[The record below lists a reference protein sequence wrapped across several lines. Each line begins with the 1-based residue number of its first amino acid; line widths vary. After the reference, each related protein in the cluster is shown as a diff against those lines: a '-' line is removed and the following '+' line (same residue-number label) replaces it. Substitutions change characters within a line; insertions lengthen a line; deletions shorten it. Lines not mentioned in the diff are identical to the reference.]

1 MTMEVWLQR
10 AETIVETVG
19 KGVSWII
26 LVLVG
31 AITYDVIMR
40 YAFSAPTIWSF
51 DLSYMLGGTLMLMGL
66 SYAHRY
72 RSHVRVDII
81 VKQFSPKV
89 RLVLEVLF
97 TVIFFFPLM
106 AVLLQISF
114 VRMVDAW
121 QIGEISRLGMWHPS
135 MVPFRI
141 MMFAAFA
148 LLALEGVAQ
157 LTINVKRLTRREY
170 DG

>member
-1 MTMEVWLQR
+1 MEIWLHR
-10 AETIVETVG
+10 AESCVETVG
-19 KGVSWII
+19 KFISWII
-26 LVLVG
+26 LILVA

-51 DLSYMLGGTLMLMGL
+51 DVSYMLGGTFMLMGL
-66 SYAHRY
+66 SYAHRF

-81 VKQFSPKV
+81 VKLFSLKV

-97 TVIFFFPLM
+97 TAVFFFPLM

-114 VRMVDAW
+114 LRMVDAW
-121 QIGEISRLGMWHPS
+121 EIGEISRLGMWHPS

-141 MMFAAFA
+141 MMFVAFA
-148 LLALEGVAQ
+148 LLALEGIVQ
-157 LTINVKRLTRREY
+157 FIINVKRLSRGQY

>member
-1 MTMEVWLQR
+1 MTMEIWLRR
-10 AETIVETVG
+10 AEGLVEAVG

-26 LVLVG
+26 LVLIG

-40 YAFSAPTIWSF
+40 YAFSSPTIWSF

-66 SYAHRY
+66 SYAHKY
-72 RSHVRVDII
+72 RSHVRVDIF
-81 VKQFSPKV
+81 VKQCSPKV
-89 RLVLEVLF
+89 RVVLEVLF
-97 TVIFFFPLM
+97 TAVFFLPLM

-121 QIGEISRLGMWHPS
+121 EIGEISRLGMWHPS
-135 MVPFRI
+135 MVPFRV
-141 MMFAAFA
+141 MMFVAFV
-148 LLALEGVAQ
+148 LLALEGIAQ
-157 LTINVKRLTRREY
+157 LIVNAKRLFRGQY

>member
-1 MTMEVWLQR
+1 MTTEVWLQR
-10 AETIVETVG
+10 ADWFVETVG
-19 KGVSWII
+19 KAVSWII
-26 LVLVG
+26 LILLA
-31 AITYDVIMR
+31 AITYDVVAR

-51 DLSYMLGGTLMLMGL
+51 DVSYMLGGTFILMGL
-66 SYAHRY
+66 SYAHKY

-81 VKQFSPKV
+81 VKAFPPKV

-106 AVLLQISF
+106 AVLIQVSY

-121 QIGEISRLGMWHPS
+121 TIHEISRLGMWHPS
-135 MVPFRI
+135 MVPFRLVMLLAFI
-141 MMFAAFA
+141 M
-148 LLALEGVAQ
+148 LALEGTVQ
-157 LTINVKRLTRREY
+157 FITNIRRLSKGQY